1 MSEEKLMKKA
11 DHMQLIAS
19 YLGKY
24 TVIAAYHKFFDKYN
38 STQLANLSDLM
49 KEVCE
54 TEEDGQKKACLLLR
68 DLAEDIVNLSNSEKI
83 TYSYIKEKLIFKKVE
98 K

>member
-1 MSEEKLMKKA
+1 
-11 DHMQLIAS
+11 
-19 YLGKY
+19 
-24 TVIAAYHKFFDKYN
+24 
-38 STQLANLSDLM
+38 M

-54 TEEDGQKKACLLLR
+54 KEENGQKKACLLLR
-68 DLAEDIVNLSNSEKI
+68 DLPYEIVNLSNNEKI